1 MPEDKRLEADPTQR
15 VSQWLAASS
24 DDARTSRDGRGT
36 DRDAPMTSRDGRGT
50 DRDTPMTSRDG
61 PERAMIGRS
70 SGVIS
75 SRKVTG

>member
-24 DDARTSRDGRGT
+24 DDAR
-36 DRDAPMTSRDGRGT
+36 TSRDGRGT